1 MKKDE
6 LFLTRVAAEI
16 RVELDRISRLM
27 KEYRDF
33 LDKYSKHMDMHL
45 LRVKASYMAD
55 FYMGVEK
62 IFELVIEE
70 LNGGAPKGEAWHK
83 RLLQAMTLEVKGIRP
98 AVISH
103 ALYEALIQF
112 LGFRHVVRQ
121 AYGFQLDERKL
132 AELEGLFDG
141 TWRRFSR
148 EIKKFCD
155 LLEGKKK

>member
-6 LFLTRVAAEI
+6 LFLKLMAAEI

-27 KEYRDF
+27 NEYHDF
-33 LDKYSKHMDMHL
+33 LGKYSKHMDMHL

-62 IFELVIEE
+62 IFEIVIEE

-83 RLLQAMTLEVKGIRP
+83 RLLQAMMLEVKGIRP

-103 ALYEALIQF
+103 DLYGDLIQF
-112 LGFRHVVRQ
+112 LGFRRVVRQ
-121 AYGFQLDERKL
+121 AYGTEQE
-132 AELEGLFDG
+132 
-141 TWRRFSR
+141 
-148 EIKKFCD
+148 
-155 LLEGKKK
+155 